1 MKALRII
8 FAGGGTG
15 GHVFPALA
23 IAEEIR
29 KIEPDAEVFFIGT
42 KNKIEARVV
51 PGRGY
56 PFRSIWISG
65 WSRRLNPASVLFPIK
80 LMVAMI
86 QSYTLIR
93 EIKPD
98 VVVGTGGYVC
108 GPVVRAAR
116 LLRIPTV
123 IQEQN
128 SYPGA
133 TTRMLAR
140 HADRVHITFDETRKY
155 LRRLDNVE
163 MSGNPTRSELDGVS
177 RGAAMKKFGF
187 DPKRP
192 VMLVFGGSQG
202 AVTINNAVL
211 ASLPVLERFGGQ
223 LLWITGDSM
232 YDGIR
237 KRTAGREGCIVVRFM
252 DDMASAYAAASF
264 ALCRAG
270 ATTIAELTRTGVP
283 SILVPYP
290 YAAANH
296 QEVNARTL
304 TARGAARMI
313 KDANL
318 GGQLAFVLEEF
329 LTHPASLD
337 TMREEAKKLGKP
349 DAGKVIA
356 ESIIKLAAR
365 EKR

>member
-29 KIEPDAEVFFIGT
+29 KLEPGAEVFFIGT

-51 PGRGY
+51 PAKGY

-65 WSRRLNPASVLFPIK
+65 WSRRLNPGSMLFPIK

-86 QSYTLIR
+86 QSYGLIR

-140 HADRVHITFDETRKY
+140 HADLVHITFDETRKY
-155 LRRLDNVE
+155 LRRLDNVQT
-163 MSGNPTRSELDGVS
+163 SGNPTRSELDAVP
-177 RGAAMKKFGF
+177 REAALKKFGF

-202 AVTINNAVL
+202 AATINRAVL
-211 ASLPVLERFGGQ
+211 ESLPVLERFGGQ
-223 LLWITGDSM
+223 LLWITGKTM
-232 YDGIR
+232 YDAVR
-237 KRTAGREGCIVVRFM
+237 ERTAGKEGYVVVGFM
-252 DDMASAYAAASF
+252 DDMASAYSAASF

-290 YAAANH
+290 FAAANH

-304 TARGAARMI
+304 TGRGAARMI
-313 KDANL
+313 KDADL
-318 GGQLAFVLEEF
+318 SEQLASVLEEF
-329 LTHPASLD
+329 LTHPALLD
-337 TMREEAKKLGKP
+337 AMRDEAKKLGKP

-356 ESIIKLAAR
+356 ESIIKLAGR
-365 EKR
+365 ERR